1 MKNIK
6 IDAKYLTG
14 SIFAFL
20 IAYATA
26 TGFIL
31 NFIKFADVLNEIFFF
46 AAAAAMGA
54 ICLFCSFSKK

>member
-1 MKNIK
+1 MGNIK
-6 IDAKYLTG
+6 IDAKYLTA
-14 SIFAFL
+14 SIFALL

-46 AAAAAMGA
+46 IASLSLGV
-54 ICLFCSFSKK
+54 ICLCLSFSKK